1 MESQPTLQ
9 TVCQA
14 IQTLYHNPEPAGKEK
29 ASAYLGELQ
38 RSVSRFKVLFV
49 IHS

>member
-1 MESQPTLQ
+1 MDSQPTLQ

-38 RSVSRFKVLFV
+38 RSVSAIKVLFV

>member
-38 RSVSRFKVLFV
+38 RSVSRFDVLF
-49 IHS
+49 IIRS

>member
-1 MESQPTLQ
+1 MDSQPTLQ

-14 IQTLYHNPEPAGKEK
+14 IQTLYHNPDTAGKEK

-38 RSVSRFKVLFV
+38 RSVSKFEVLFL